1 LFINFPVD
9 DVEKAVERLTRAG
22 VTFERYEGELETDE
36 QGIFRGSGDAP
47 TIAWFKDTAGNVLS
61 VIEQ

>member
-1 LFINFPVD
+1 
-9 DVEKAVERLTRAG
+9 VEA
-22 VTFERYEGELETDE
+22 FERYEGELETDE
-36 QGIFRGSGDAP
+36 QGIFRGSCDAP